1 MWYHRYL
8 PNLIFFYRDKP
19 NESIAAGYI
28 EKIKSKK
35 YTVRFYK
42 PKEIRYCCVTTLRK
56 AKQII
61 EEEMEE
67 DAGVKLR
74 MLDVEI

>member
-1 MWYHRYL
+1 M
-8 PNLIFFYRDKP
+8 NTK
-19 NESIAAGYI
+19 
-28 EKIKSKK
+28 
-35 YTVRFYK
+35 
-42 PKEIRYCCVTTLRK
+42 KEILNRYRKTPKGVITLRK
-56 AKQII
+56 SKQII